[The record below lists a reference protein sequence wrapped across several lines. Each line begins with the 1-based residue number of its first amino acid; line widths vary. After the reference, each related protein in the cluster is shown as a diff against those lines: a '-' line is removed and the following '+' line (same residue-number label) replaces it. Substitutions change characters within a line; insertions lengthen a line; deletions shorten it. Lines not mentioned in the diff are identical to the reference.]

1 MTCTSCGNSLESFNR
16 FCPKC
21 GAPAPIQS
29 PPAYTPPPYTPPQ
42 YPQMGG
48 PTAPPPPKKSG
59 CGKILLVLVILLLLI
74 GGGIVAVVYFG
85 YQKLET
91 TLKTSG
97 AYTVA
102 LNKLKEN
109 EEVRNELGEIKD
121 TGFPLGAFNENADG
135 SGGAGFMMSVEGTKA
150 NGRYEVVLKR
160 NDHVWTLV
168 KGTLRTDGGKVIKV
182 ADELGKTEDWNPP
195 DINITDNVNDNSQE
209 SPTPKGLKAGTIVS
223 GGVLNG
229 KAISL
234 PKPPYPAIAKQ
245 AKASGTVVVKVLVDE
260 QGEVTSASAVSGHP
274 LLRAGAVSA
283 ARSAKFSPTLLS
295 GRPVKVSGV
304 ITYNF
309 LDE

>member
-1 MTCTSCGNSLESFNR
+1 MTCTSCGNPLESFNR

-21 GAPAPIQS
+21 GAPAPIQA
-29 PPAYTPPPYTPPQ
+29 PPAYTPAPYTPPQ

-48 PTAPPPPKKSG
+48 PTTAPPKKSG
-59 CGKILLVLVILLLLI
+59 CGKIILVLVILLLLI
-74 GGGIVAVVYFG
+74 GGGIAAVVYFG

-109 EEVRNELGEIKD
+109 EEVRTELGEIKD
-121 TGFPLGAFNENADG
+121 TGFPLGAFDENADG
-135 SGGAGFMMSVEGTKA
+135 TGGAGFMMSVEGTKA

-160 NDHVWTLV
+160 KDNVWTLI
-168 KGTLRTDGGKVIKV
+168 KGTLRTDGGKIINV
-182 ADELGKTEDWNPP
+182 ADDLGTTDDWNPP
-195 DINITDNVNDNSQE
+195 DINVNENINDNSAE

-229 KAISL
+229 KAVSL
-234 PKPPYPAIAKQ
+234 PKPPYPSLAK
-245 AKASGTVVVKVLVDE
+245 AANASGTVVVQVLVDE
-260 QGEVTSASAVSGHP
+260 EGEVTSATAVSGHP
-274 LLRAGAVSA
+274 LLRAAAMSA
-283 ARSAKFSPTLLS
+283 ARQARFSPTLLS

-309 LDE
+309 VAE